1 MATLLEMEAR
11 LKKESRKN
19 KNGYVPVLVPQKK
32 QAAYQIWKKCLKS
45 SIKRMKIIKSTQA

>member
-32 QAAYQIWKKCLKS
+32 QAAYQIWKKCLKF